1 MWRKASEG
9 RDAGLCGESKYSQQA
24 PPSRVVPLW
33 GGVGAGGFAEVLI
46 HKKRKSTAEEWMD
59 AVDGGKLSAA
69 VSRVNP
75 TKPRGPWH
83 IICDN
88 ESFLRASG
96 CGAAYRRAKVTLWK
110 LPPRSPDLNP
120 VEKHWGWLRK
130 TLLKKD
136 LEDLRLGKRPL
147 DRVAYIARI
156 RGINKSARAQMVAGN
171 LTNGLM
177 NVCHKVQ
184 LASGGHTG
192 T

>member
-1 MWRKASEG
+1 M
-9 RDAGLCGESKYSQQA
+9 
-24 PPSRVVPLW
+24 
-33 GGVGAGGFAEVLI
+33 
-46 HKKRKSTAEEWMD
+46 
-59 AVDGGKLSAA
+59 SAA

-96 CGAAYRRAKVTLWK
+96 CEAAYRRAKVTLWK

-120 VEKHWGWLRK
+120 VEKYCGWMRK

-136 LEDLRLGKRPL
+136 LEDLRLGKRPM

-171 LTNGLM
+171 LTNGLL
-177 NVCHKVQ
+177 NVCRKVQ
-184 LASGGHTG
+184 LESGGHSG